1 MGGRSV
7 KAINQRCR
15 VTLGRETLRFSL
27 VERTERRGPVEN
39 VLNSDFINAIVTLVT
54 GSSGSPVESL
64 ATGAAAG
71 FLDCANLRA
80 NLHRMEKAQCV
91 LYNYLLRAPSREA
104 WNIPIETEQWVIAAA
119 SFLVAI
125 EGGKIRQIVDACIP
139 KRSPVPS
146 AISIYRCSTAARPL
160 LRARLGFATMDVAF
174 TSGDSLSPRLRQR
187 LSRHTIP
194 SNHASPAPVIISSL
208 L

>member
-104 WNIPIETEQWVIAAA
+104 
-119 SFLVAI
+119 
-125 EGGKIRQIVDACIP
+125 
-139 KRSPVPS
+139 
-146 AISIYRCSTAARPL
+146 
-160 LRARLGFATMDVAF
+160 
-174 TSGDSLSPRLRQR
+174 
-187 LSRHTIP
+187 
-194 SNHASPAPVIISSL
+194 
-208 L
+208 